1 MRFTTIGLLATL
13 IFCGCARAPDDEF
26 LVPGDECIR
35 GGASNYFDLDAEFW
49 MCDLPDPRDG
59 EVDLEGYQGQTSL
72 VNGAVGSFDLFW
84 SGPSMDG
91 KTMIVGVPGDG
102 FYRVPLSSSPDP
114 LPLDLAI
121 YQNVSG
127 SFVVWV
133 GVADSFDENAFPIT
147 GEYVQIPINIT
158 QVLTGD
164 VQVNVHWD
172 TDNDVDLHV
181 VAPNGEEIFWA
192 QPDGASGGQLDLDSN
207 AACYI
212 DGINNENIY
221 WPTGGA
227 PEGEYIV
234 RVDLWAS
241 CDNQDVEYKV
251 TVVLGGTDVSVYD
264 GSFVPADADGGG
276 AGAGVEVTR
285 FDWSGG

>member
-1 MRFTTIGLLATL
+1 MRLTIIGLLVSL

-26 LVPGDECIR
+26 FAPGDECVR
-35 GGASNYFDLDAEFW
+35 GGASNYFDMNAEFW
-49 MCDLPDPRDG
+49 MCDPPDPRDG
-59 EVDLEGYQGQTSL
+59 EVDLDGYEGQTSL
-72 VNGAVGSFDLFW
+72 VNGAVASFDLFW
-84 SGPSMDG
+84 SGPSLDG
-91 KTMIVGVPGDG
+91 KTLIVGVPGDG
-102 FYRVPLSSSPDP
+102 FYRVPLSGSPDP

-121 YQNVSG
+121 YQNVLG
-127 SFVVWV
+127 SFDVWV
-133 GVADSFDENAFPIT
+133 GVADGFDENAFPIT
-147 GEYVQIPINIT
+147 GKYVQIPINIT
-158 QVLTGD
+158 HVLTGD

-181 VAPNGEEIFWA
+181 VAPNGEEVFWA

-241 CDNQDVEYKV
+241 CDGQDVEYKV

-285 FDWSGG
+285 FDWSGS